1 MPDWMTRLREMVWPA
16 VLAVVFTALALGTA
30 FLAPERLSQALSLG
44 LAGVTMALLAIRE

>member
-16 VLAVVFTALALGTA
+16 VLAVVFTVLSLGTVV
-30 FLAPERLSQALSLG
+30 LAPERLSQALSLG